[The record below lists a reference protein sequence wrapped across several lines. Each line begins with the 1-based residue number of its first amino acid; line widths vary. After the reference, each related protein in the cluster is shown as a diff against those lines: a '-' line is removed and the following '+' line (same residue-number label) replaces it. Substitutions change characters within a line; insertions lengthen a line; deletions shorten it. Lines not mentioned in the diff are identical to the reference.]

1 MKWEF
6 LIKCRPRGSPD
17 VSIMVE
23 AQVEVILTVVRD
35 QHRDLSKNYDTGL
48 LTRGKWAIGLV
59 ARD

>member
-1 MKWEF
+1 
-6 LIKCRPRGSPD
+6 
-17 VSIMVE
+17 MVE